1 MQSSSSIWVGIDS
14 ACDGTR
20 VLATQGTKE
29 TILKA
34 RLSATAQHP
43 RAVPMLLEAL
53 ALWQGEPVRAAVVV
67 DGPDGSSAMRLSLD
81 AFADFGGPPLY
92 TLEFVRGRTRRHRDG
107 LDGLGYFHDL
117 RQLLLF
123 EVAR

>member
-1 MQSSSSIWVGIDS
+1 MRSIWVGIDS

-20 VLATQGTKE
+20 VLATTGPSE

-43 RAVPMLLEAL
+43 RAVPALLEAL
-53 ALWQGEPVRAAVVV
+53 ALWQGLPVRAALVV
-67 DGPDGSSAMRLSLD
+67 DGKDGSSATRLCLD
-81 AFADFGGPPLY
+81 AWADFGGAPLY
-92 TLEFVRGRTRRHRDG
+92 SLEFVHGRKRHHRDR
-107 LDGLGYFHDL
+107 LDGLGRFHDL
-117 RQLLLF
+117 RQLMLF

>member
-1 MQSSSSIWVGIDS
+1 MRSIWVCIDS

-20 VLATQGTKE
+20 VLATTGTTE

-43 RAVPMLLEAL
+43 RAVPALLEAL
-53 ALWQGEPVRAAVVV
+53 AMWQGMPVRAAVVV
-67 DGPDGSSAMRLSLD
+67 DGKEGSSATRLCLD
-81 AFADFGGPPLY
+81 AWADFGGAPLY
-92 TLEFVRGRTRRHRDG
+92 SLEFVHGRKRHHRDR
-107 LDGLGYFHDL
+107 LDGLGRFQDM